1 MEQERNTLG
10 GRPPPPQGLDFRHPA
25 VWLATWFGVGLLPK
39 APGTWGSLAALPFAW
54 AIHAAFGAAGLAIA
68 TVAVFGVGLWASSL
82 YVRRA
87 GIADPGAIVI
97 DEVAGQWLT
106 LLPAGTDPVLYAAG
120 FVLFRVADILKP
132 WPVSWADRSLPGGFG
147 VMADDILAGAFA
159 GAALYALAAAI
170 GA

>member
-10 GRPPPPQGLDFRHPA
+10 DTRLPPQGLDLRHPA
-25 VWLATWFGVGLLPK
+25 VLLATWFGVGLLPK

-54 AIHAAFGAAGLAIA
+54 AIHATFGAAGLAIA
-68 TVAVFGVGLWASSL
+68 TVAVFGVGLWASSR

-87 GIADPGAIVI
+87 GIADPGAVVI

-106 LLPAGTDPVLYAAG
+106 LLPAGTDPVLYGAG
-120 FVLFRVADILKP
+120 FVLFRVADIWKP

-147 VMADDILAGAFA
+147 VMADDILAGAIA
-159 GAALYALAAAI
+159 GAALYALAAMI
-170 GA
+170 